1 MRFAIHTEN
10 KIGHSTHP
18 SMSLNYLLMATIL
31 YAAPLVKAFGAAVS
45 LRDSVT
51 SLHYNIPRKRE
62 PTNAVETNYSP
73 FNNFNRTVK
82 SESIDFIMSEISS
95 ADVSDCVTYIA

>member
-1 MRFAIHTEN
+1 
-10 KIGHSTHP
+10 
-18 SMSLNYLLMATIL
+18 MATIL

-62 PTNAVETNYSP
+62 PTNAVETKTNYSP

-95 ADVSDCVTYIA
+95 ADVSNCVTYIA